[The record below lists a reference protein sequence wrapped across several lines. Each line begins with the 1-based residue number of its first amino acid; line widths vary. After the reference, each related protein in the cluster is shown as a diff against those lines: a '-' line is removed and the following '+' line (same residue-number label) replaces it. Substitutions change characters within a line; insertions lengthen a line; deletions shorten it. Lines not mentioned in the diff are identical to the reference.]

1 VESQEMLAQITAAFQ
16 SIIQELDLHPTR
28 LDIELTISGYV
39 HVYMT
44 APEFSDKTEAER
56 DLMIW
61 RALETKLTNSALTS
75 ISVCILMAPEEETE
89 TLNRVLEY
97 TNHDNDKAS
106 ANDNDV
112 DGKMTPLAIFDKIIS
127 TFNKIIQERHIHPTR
142 LDFELTPYETVHIY
156 MEAPEFSGKTG
167 TERDLMIW
175 PALEKRLPEDVI
187 VKISACVLLEPEDE
201 PETLS
206 KEELL
211 AA

>member
-1 VESQEMLAQITAAFQ
+1 MESQKILAQITTAFKT
-16 SIIQELDLHPTR
+16 IIQELDLHPTR

-44 APEFSDKTEAER
+44 APEFSSKNEAER

-89 TLNRVLEY
+89 TLSRVLEY
-97 TNHDNDKAS
+97 TSHGNEKAL
-106 ANDNDV
+106 ANDV
-112 DGKMTPLAIFDKIIS
+112 DGKMTSIAIFDKITS

-156 MEAPEFSGKTG
+156 MEAPEFSGKTD

-175 PALEKRLPEDVI
+175 PALEKKLPEDVI
-187 VKISACVLLEPEDE
+187 VKITACVLLEPEE
-201 PETLS
+201 ETE
-206 KEELL
+206 KREEKLL